1 MQYELYHHGI
11 LGMKWGIRRYQN
23 ADGSLTPAGRKRLA
37 KKASDITKA
46 EMKIRNVDARIP
58 PSPTHPLAT
67 AVKAV
72 NSPLNLLD
80 PLGAASRMSR
90 LSTKEA
96 NRVEK
101 WHSKQASDKARALNQ
116 YARAQYKYDEFI
128 TYLKTHNISAKE
140 LSMLERRAKE
150 SVTSVSN
157 KPVSQV
163 VTSANINA
171 GRSTLKST
179 SDVFGDIGKI
189 ANNGAAVLAFI
200 TAMRAFRSGK
210 K

>member
-37 KKASDITKA
+37 NMSANITKA

-58 PSPTHPLAT
+58 PSPTHPLST

-72 NSPLNLLD
+72 NNPLNLLD

-90 LSTKEA
+90 LSTKDS

-116 YARAQYKYDEFI
+116 YARAQYKYDKFI
-128 TYLKTHNISAKE
+128 TYLKTHNMSAKE
-140 LSMLERRAKE
+140 LSTLERRAKE
-150 SVTSVSN
+150 FAEAAYK

-163 VTSANINA
+163 A
-171 GRSTLKST
+171 T
-179 SDVFGDIGKI
+179 SDNVNSGRAALSSTKDVFSDIGTI
-189 ANNGAAVLAFI
+189 AKNGAAVLGFI
-200 TAMRAFRSGK
+200 SAMRAFKSGNK
-210 K
+210 